1 MRVLV
6 GITGGV
12 AAYKSAEIVRSL
24 TELGHEVR
32 VIATTNA
39 LRFIGAASLEA
50 LSKNAVSTD
59 LYADIPDVRHI
70 ELAKWPDAIL
80 VAPATASFL
89 ARTANGLAD
98 DLLGNVLLATVAPV
112 VIAPA
117 MHTEMWFNAA
127 TLANVEVLRGRG
139 LNVIEPGSGR
149 LTGSDVGVGRLPD
162 PEQLVQAVISAVTPK
177 DMTGESVLIVAG
189 GTREYID
196 PVRYIGNRS
205 SGRQGVALV
214 EEAVARGAQVTL
226 VAANFQYTSSVV
238 DVHVVET
245 TQQLVDCLQSLTE
258 PFDYVVMPAAV
269 SDYRLESVSSSKL
282 KKSGGS
288 MSLDLVENPD
298 VITALAATT
307 RLKNPNAKVV
317 GFSAETAHGKDLVS
331 LATSKMSKKGLD
343 FIVANDVTGG
353 AAFDTDE
360 NSVHIISANDSI
372 QFSGSKRA
380 IAARIFT
387 ALVN

>member
-12 AAYKSAEIVRSL
+12 AAYKAAEIVRSL

-50 LSKNAVSTD
+50 LSKNTVSTD

-139 LNVIEPGSGR
+139 LTVIEPGSGR
-149 LTGSDVGVGRLPD
+149 LTGSDVGIGRLPD
-162 PEQLVQAVISAVTPK
+162 PDQLVQAVVSAVTPK
-177 DMTGESVLIVAG
+177 DLTGKSVLIVAG

-205 SGRQGVALV
+205 SGRQGIALV
-214 EEAVARGAQVTL
+214 EEALSRGAEVTL
-226 VAANFQYTSSVV
+226 VAANFSYSSSTV
-238 DVHVVET
+238 DVHEVET
-245 TQQLVDCLQSLTE
+245 THELIERLQSLTE

-269 SDYRLESVSSSKL
+269 SDFRLESVSPSKL
-282 KKSGGS
+282 KKSEGL
-288 MSLDLVENPD
+288 MTLDLVENPD
-298 VITALAATT
+298 VITALAVAT
-307 RLKNPNAKVV
+307 RLKNPNAKIV
-317 GFSAETAHGKDLVS
+317 GFAAETATGSDLVN
-331 LATSKMSKKGLD
+331 LASSKMSKKGLD
-343 FIVANDVTGG
+343 VVVANDVTGG
-353 AAFDTDE
+353 AGFDSDD
-360 NSVHIISANDSI
+360 NSVHIISAGETL
-372 QFSGSKRA
+372 QFAGSKRE
-380 IAARIFT
+380 IAAKIFT
-387 ALVN
+387 VLLS

>member
-50 LSKNAVSTD
+50 LSKNTVSTD

-89 ARTANGLAD
+89 ARTAIGLAD

-127 TLANVEVLRGRG
+127 TVANVEVLRGRG
-139 LNVIEPGSGR
+139 LTVIEPGSGR
-149 LTGSDVGVGRLPD
+149 LTGSDVGIGRLPD
-162 PEQLVQAVISAVTPK
+162 PEQLVQAIVSAVTPK
-177 DMTGESVLIVAG
+177 DLTGKSVLIVAG

-238 DVHVVET
+238 DVHGVET
-245 TQQLVDCLQSLTE
+245 TQQLVDCLQSLAD
-258 PFDYVVMPAAV
+258 PFDYVIMPAAV
-269 SDYRLESVSSSKL
+269 SDYRLASVSSSKL
-282 KKSGGS
+282 KKSDGS

-317 GFSAETAHGKDLVS
+317 GFAAETANGKDLIS

-343 FIVANDVTGG
+343 VIVANDVSGG

-360 NSVHIISANDSI
+360 NSVHIISANDSVP
-372 QFSGSKRA
+372 FSGSKRA

>member
-89 ARTANGLAD
+89 ARLANGLAD

-127 TLANVEVLRGRG
+127 TLANVEVLRRRG
-139 LNVIEPGSGR
+139 LTVIEPGCGR
-149 LTGSDVGVGRLPD
+149 LTGSDVGIGRLPD
-162 PEQLVQAVISAVTPK
+162 PDQLVQAVVSLVTTK
-177 DMTGESVLIVAG
+177 DLTGKSVLIVAG

-238 DVHVVET
+238 DVHAVET

-269 SDYRLESVSSSKL
+269 SDYRLESVSTSKL

-317 GFSAETAHGKDLVS
+317 GFAAETAQGKDLVS

-343 FIVANDVTGG
+343 VIVANDVTGG

-360 NSVHIISANDSI
+360 NSVHIISANDSVK
-372 QFSGSKRA
+372 FSGSKRA

>member
-12 AAYKSAEIVRSL
+12 AAYKSAEIVRAL

-50 LSKNAVSTD
+50 LSKNTVSTD

-139 LNVIEPGSGR
+139 LTVIEPGSGR
-149 LTGSDVGVGRLPD
+149 LTGSDVGIGRLPD
-162 PEQLVQAVISAVTPK
+162 PEQLVQAVVSAVTPK
-177 DMTGESVLIVAG
+177 DLIGKSVLIVAG

-245 TQQLVDCLQSLTE
+245 TQQLADCLQSLAD
-258 PFDYVVMPAAV
+258 PFDYVIMPAAV
-269 SDYRLESVSSSKL
+269 SDYRLASVSSSKL
-282 KKSGGS
+282 KKSDGS

-317 GFSAETAHGKDLVS
+317 GFAAETASGNDLVS

-343 FIVANDVTGG
+343 VIVANDVTGG
-353 AAFDTDE
+353 AAFDSDE
-360 NSVHIISANDSI
+360 NSVHIISANDSVP
-372 QFSGSKRA
+372 FSGSKRS

-387 ALVN
+387 ALAN

>member
-12 AAYKSAEIVRSL
+12 AAYKAAEIVRSL

-50 LSKNAVSTD
+50 LSKNTVSTD

-89 ARTANGLAD
+89 ARTAGGLAD

-127 TLANVEVLRGRG
+127 TLANVEVLRSRG
-139 LNVIEPGSGR
+139 LLVIEPASGR
-149 LTGSDVGVGRLPD
+149 LTGSDTGIGRLPD
-162 PEQLVQAVISAVTPK
+162 PEQLVQAVVSSVTPK
-177 DMTGESVLIVAG
+177 DLTGKKVLVVAG

-214 EEAVARGAQVTL
+214 EEAIARGAQVTL
-226 VAANFQYTSSVV
+226 VAANFTYSSSVV
-238 DVHVVET
+238 EVHGVET
-245 TQQLVDCLQSLTE
+245 TQELIDCLQSLDQA
-258 PFDYVVMPAAV
+258 FDYVVMPAAV
-269 SDYRLESVSSSKL
+269 SDYRLKSVSPSKL
-282 KKSGGS
+282 KKDEGS
-288 MSLDLVENPD
+288 LELDLIENPD
-298 VITALAATT
+298 VISGLAVAT
-307 RLKNPNAKVV
+307 RLKKSHAKIV
-317 GFSAETAHGKDLVS
+317 GFAAETASGEELIS
-331 LATSKMSKKGLD
+331 LATAKMTKKILD
-343 FIVANDVTGG
+343 LIVANDVTGG
-353 AAFDTDE
+353 SGFDSDE
-360 NSVHIISANDSI
+360 NTVHIVSANEVM
-372 QFSGSKRA
+372 QFTGSKRE
-380 IAARIFT
+380 IASKIFT
-387 ALVN
+387 ALAN

>member
-12 AAYKSAEIVRSL
+12 AAYKAAEIVRSL

-32 VIATTNA
+32 VVATTNA

-50 LSKNAVSTD
+50 LSKNTVSTD
-59 LYADIPDVRHI
+59 LYAEIPDVRHI

-112 VIAPA
+112 VVAPA

-127 TLANVEVLRGRG
+127 TLSNVEVLRSRG
-139 LNVIEPGSGR
+139 LSIIEPGSGR
-149 LTGSDVGVGRLPD
+149 LTGSDIGIGRLPD
-162 PEQLVQAVISAVTPK
+162 PEQLVQAVVSAVTPK
-177 DMTGESVLIVAG
+177 DLTGKKVLVVAG

-214 EEAVARGAQVTL
+214 EEAIARGAQVTL
-226 VAANFQYTSSVV
+226 IAANFPYSSSVV
-238 DVHVVET
+238 EVHGVET
-245 TQQLVDCLQSLTE
+245 TQELVDCLQSLNQS
-258 PFDYVVMPAAV
+258 FDYVVMPAAV
-269 SDYRLESVSSSKL
+269 SDFRLKSVSAAKL
-282 KKSGGS
+282 KKDEGS
-288 MSLDLVENPD
+288 LELDLVENPD
-298 VITALAATT
+298 VISALAPAT
-307 RLKNPNAKVV
+307 RLRNAEAKIV
-317 GFSAETAHGKDLVS
+317 GFAAETASGEELIS
-331 LATSKMSKKGLD
+331 LATAKMTKKNLD
-343 FIVANDVTGG
+343 LIVANDVTGG
-353 AAFDTDE
+353 SGFDSDE
-360 NSVHIISANDSI
+360 NSVSIISAHKVV
-372 QFSGSKRA
+372 QFTGSKRE
-380 IAARIFT
+380 IASKIFT
-387 ALVN
+387 ALAN

>member
-50 LSKNAVSTD
+50 LSKNAVSSD

-149 LTGSDVGVGRLPD
+149 LTGSDVGIGRLPD
-162 PEQLVQAVISAVTPK
+162 PEQLVQAVVSAVTPK
-177 DMTGESVLIVAG
+177 DMTGKSVLIVAG

-298 VITALAATT
+298 VITTLAAAT

-317 GFSAETAHGKDLVS
+317 GFAAETAIGKDLVS
-331 LATSKMSKKGLD
+331 LAISKMSKKGLD
-343 FIVANDVTGG
+343 VIVANDVTGG
-353 AAFDTDE
+353 SGFDTDE
-360 NSVHIISANDSI
+360 NSVLIISAKDSV
-372 QFSGSKRA
+372 QFTGSKRA

>member
-12 AAYKSAEIVRSL
+12 AAYKAAEIVRSL
-24 TELGHEVR
+24 AELGHEVR

-50 LSKNAVSTD
+50 LSKNTVSTD

-70 ELAKWPDAIL
+70 ELAKWPDVIL

-139 LNVIEPGSGR
+139 LTVIEPGSGR
-149 LTGSDVGVGRLPD
+149 LTGSDVGIGRLPD
-162 PEQLVQAVISAVTPK
+162 TNQLVQAVVSAVNPK
-177 DMTGESVLIVAG
+177 DLTGKSVLIVAG

-214 EEAVARGAQVTL
+214 EEALGRGAEVTL
-226 VAANFQYTSSVV
+226 VAANFSYSSSAV
-238 DVHVVET
+238 DVHEVET
-245 TQQLVDCLQSLTE
+245 TQELIDRLRSLTE

-269 SDYRLESVSSSKL
+269 SDYRLEPVSPSKL
-282 KKSGGS
+282 KKSEGT
-288 MSLDLVENPD
+288 MTLDLVENPD
-298 VITALAATT
+298 VITALAVAT
-307 RLKNPNAKVV
+307 RLKNPHAKIV
-317 GFSAETAHGKDLVS
+317 GFAAETASGSDLVN

-343 FIVANDVTGG
+343 VIVANDVTGG
-353 AAFDTDE
+353 AGFDSDD
-360 NSVHIISANDSI
+360 NSVHIVSTGETL
-372 QFSGSKRA
+372 QFAGSKRE
-380 IAARIFT
+380 IAAKIYT
-387 ALVN
+387 ALLS